1 MKKLVYLACPIDRA
15 GTKEYSEAVRAVAAG
30 LVPRGWVAY
39 CPADAWRV
47 QGSLD
52 PRVSTGIWNVNEEA
66 RSQADAV
73 VAVVDHRMVSAGVPV
88 EIALSLKQNKPV
100 LLVDLSED
108 TLGYGAIMGHFVNVL
123 PRVVV
128 PRVGWTDLGAAVDDM
143 LHIAGTTVGAPWSR

>member
-15 GTKEYSEAVRAVAAG
+15 GTGRYAEVARSVAG
-30 LVPRGWVAY
+30 ALVPRGWVAY
-39 CPADAWRV
+39 CPADAWCV
-47 QGSLD
+47 QGGLD

-66 RSQADAV
+66 RSQADAM

-128 PRVGWTDLGAAVDDM
+128 PHVGVELGAVVDDM
-143 LHIAGTTVGAPWSR
+143 LHIAGKGSSWSR